1 MGRPKGKGRR
11 ERKPGPAPLTPY
23 WHGGVRGLQP
33 GDLLRP
39 VPHPKMVRAYR
50 EDDAPY
56 DPNLVYVTTDR
67 DLGRMFASLV
77 ITGDDAGGDLYNVE
91 PVGPVMLDPDYPED
105 MGVSFACASA
115 TVVHAVE
122 RSVRMSDAERVRAE
136 APFLRWDDRSPM
148 YDHGGFMTVSPLGA
162 ANGVPAEFMRSLG
175 RWRLYEDILPDIEAW
190 WWANHDE
197 PPPAPETEQRPG
209 PRPEQGRS

>member
-1 MGRPKGKGRR
+1 
-11 ERKPGPAPLTPY
+11 
-23 WHGGVRGLQP
+23 
-33 GDLLRP
+33 
-39 VPHPKMVRAYR
+39 
-50 EDDAPY
+50 
-56 DPNLVYVTTDR
+56 
-67 DLGRMFASLV
+67 
-77 ITGDDAGGDLYNVE
+77 
-91 PVGPVMLDPDYPED
+91 

-122 RSVRMSDAERVRAE
+122 RSVRSDDAERVRAE

-190 WWANHDE
+190 VVGQCTAS
-197 PPPAPETEQRPG
+197 PRRRPG
-209 PRPEQGRS
+209 DRTATGAAA